1 MIIVNTIMKGK
12 VYCLSNTS
20 LKDIY
25 MIGTDIFPEEKLLKE
40 IKDKNITSVF
50 KNEYSVECNNA
61 ITKERTI
68 RKLLKEYRYEKKK
81 RFFKIDLETIIKIF
95 KDLDKLDEIEKD
107 LLVSGTFNSKEVLLL
122 RIENLKIQNVVKY
135 INENIEFLIPESN
148 NTSIKIDV
156 LFDEYIVY
164 CKKENISTKLRA
176 GICDFEKICEKH
188 TRVGKLNDYCEFNF
202 IKFKR

>member
-1 MIIVNTIMKGK
+1 MKGK

-40 IKDKNITSVF
+40 IKDKNIKTEF
-50 KNEYSVECNNA
+50 KHEYSVECNNA

-81 RFFKIDLETIIKIF
+81 RFFKIDLETILKIF
-95 KDLDKLDEIEKD
+95 NDLNTSDEFGLISKD
-107 LLVSGTFNSKEVLLL
+107 KEALIL
-122 RIENLKIQNVVKY
+122 RNENLKIQNVVKY
-135 INENIEFLIPESN
+135 IDENIEFLIPESN
-148 NTSIKIDV
+148 NIPIKISI
-156 LFDEYIVY
+156 LFDSYIVY
-164 CKKENISTKLRA
+164 CKKENISTKIRA